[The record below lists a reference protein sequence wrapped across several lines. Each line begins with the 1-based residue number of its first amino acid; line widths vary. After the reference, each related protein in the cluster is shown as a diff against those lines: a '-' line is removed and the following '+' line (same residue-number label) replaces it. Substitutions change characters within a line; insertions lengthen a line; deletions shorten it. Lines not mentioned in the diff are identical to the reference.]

1 MRPARVGSVD
11 NKVTLVVERENP
23 LRVSVLSAQK
33 LTRAG
38 VMQLL
43 RTDPQRVCVVD
54 EASEC
59 RVDACDVTVCDFA
72 DLTRAS
78 GNALIRLL
86 GRNIPIVG
94 LVQPEHPD
102 LVDVALAIGVAT
114 TVSMNVT
121 AQALVDAVA
130 SAASSRCTDDVANP
144 GTYREAVQAS
154 AGLSRREMEILEL
167 IITGLTNQEI
177 AATLWLSINSVKT
190 YIRTAY
196 RKIGATR
203 RPEAVLWGYHHGLT
217 ETGEEAELRG

>member
-1 MRPARVGSVD
+1 LDHV
-11 NKVTLVVERENP
+11 VTPVIERENP
-23 LRVSVLSAQK
+23 LRVAVLSAQK

-38 VMQLL
+38 VTQLL
-43 RTDPQRVCVVD
+43 RTDPQRVCVVE
-54 EASEC
+54 EALGC
-59 RVDACDVTVCDFA
+59 QVDACDVTVCDFV
-72 DLTRAS
+72 DLSRDS
-78 GNALIRLL
+78 GHELVRLL
-86 GRNIPIVG
+86 GRKVPIVG
-94 LVQPEHPD
+94 LVRPEHPD

-121 AQALVDAVA
+121 ARVLVDAVE
-130 SAASSRCTDDVANP
+130 AAATSRGSDDVASP
-144 GTYREAVQAS
+144 GAHREAARVV

-177 AATLWLSINSVKT
+177 AAKLWLSINSVKT